1 MQTHLSLLKKMS
13 WLGLLAF
20 VGLLDKSLAQP
31 RGRGFMPDSAQI
43 AASVDTMAQKL
54 TLSKEQKEKFSKI
67 YFTSFEEAR
76 KAFEQNRG
84 DFQAIREARLR
95 INEKRDGEVKALLND
110 EQKKLYDK
118 IIAEQQEQMR
128 KRMQERG
135 WRN

>member
-1 MQTHLSLLKKMS
+1 MRSHPSLFKQMC
-13 WLGLLAF
+13 WLGLIVL
-20 VGLLDKSLAQP
+20 VGMLDNSFAQP

-43 AASVDTMAQKL
+43 TAIVDTMALKL
-54 TLSKEQKEKFSKI
+54 TLSKEQKEKFGKI
-67 YFTSFEEAR
+67 YFASFEEAK

-84 DFQAIREARLR
+84 DFQTMRETRTR